1 MAATEDPAIANARG
15 LVALLA
21 AGKFADV
28 EATFDAAMAK
38 ALPEAALASTWTTLV
53 AQAGELEQVEH
64 GSVTRTG
71 SHVIVVLTC
80 KFARAR
86 IDVRVAYDGTG
97 KVAGLF
103 LRPAAAPY
111 TDPPYVDRTAFDE
124 RDVTVGSGEWALPGT
139 LSLPRGPGPFRAV
152 VLVHG
157 SGPNDRDEAVG
168 ANRPFKDLAGGLATR
183 GIAVLRYDKRT
194 KVHGHKLAAK
204 ADATLDDETVDDA
217 LAAVELLRGMKEIDP
232 AHVVIVGHSLGGFA
246 APRIAAR
253 SPHVAAIAI
262 LAGSTRPIPETM
274 IEQMQY
280 IASVDRNQRAAMRA
294 AIEQVKAAGARIR
307 ELVRGAKPRPGELVL
322 GAGAAYW
329 IDLAKYDALAVA
341 RRVSQPIFVAQG
353 GRDYQVTDVDYAA
366 WQRALR
372 GKKHVTFKRYPELNH
387 LFGAGE
393 GKSSPA
399 EYDRRTPVDVRL
411 VDDLATWIRGL

>member
-1 MAATEDPAIANARG
+1 
-15 LVALLA
+15 
-21 AGKFADV
+21 
-28 EATFDAAMAK
+28 
-38 ALPEAALASTWTTLV
+38 
-53 AQAGELEQVEH
+53 
-64 GSVTRTG
+64 
-71 SHVIVVLTC
+71 
-80 KFARAR
+80 
-86 IDVRVAYDGTG
+86 
-97 KVAGLF
+97 
-103 LRPAAAPY
+103 
-111 TDPPYVDRTAFDE
+111 
-124 RDVTVGSGEWALPGT
+124 
-139 LSLPRGPGPFRAV
+139 
-152 VLVHG
+152 
-157 SGPNDRDEAVG
+157 
-168 ANRPFKDLAGGLATR
+168 
-183 GIAVLRYDKRT
+183 
-194 KVHGHKLAAK
+194 
-204 ADATLDDETVDDA
+204 
-217 LAAVELLRGMKEIDP
+217 MKEIDP